1 MDVYRAFSASKVDG
15 ALDSFNM
22 TKKATQ
28 LSGAQAARDSIL
40 KFVRRRIKAV
50 TNKEYCGICLNELKT
65 VERFIMGAVVR
76 FNAKPGGLG
85 KKPKKVK
92 ADFDAL
98 GIP

>member
-1 MDVYRAFSASKVDG
+1 
-15 ALDSFNM
+15 M

-28 LSGAQAARDSIL
+28 LSGAQKERDAIL
-40 KFVRRRIKAV
+40 AHVRLVRLVFNPTGV
-50 TNKEYCGICLNELKT
+50 TYGTLDELILWLKGRT
-65 VERFIMGAVVR
+65 KR